1 MAALS
6 KWAGR
11 AADVIGGLLFL
22 AVFVVMNLQVVMRY
36 LLDDPIG
43 WSEEFTGI
51 VFAWAFLW
59 AAAWSLS
66 WADHIRFDLI
76 YDSLPP
82 PLRRVV
88 AALVHL
94 AIAGLFAAVLPATID
109 FILYMRVLKSP
120 ILRLPYDIGFACFGL
135 FVAAIALRSAWSLLC
150 LLGPGWRARL

>member
-22 AVFVVMNLQVVMRY
+22 AVFAVMNLQVAMRY

-76 YDSLPP
+76 YDSLPQ
-82 PLRRVV
+82 PLQRAV

-94 AIAGLFAAVLPATID
+94 AVAGLFAAVLPATID

-135 FVAAIALRSAWSLLC
+135 FVAAIALRSAWSFLRLLA
-150 LLGPGWRARL
+150 PGWRTRL